1 MKVSLLWRRITIGL
15 FIALMVII
23 LVPAILLWQLPR
35 IMERYGVFDARW
47 QLTSFSPRQLV
58 IEHASFR
65 VQQPGFAALVEMRN
79 FSVSWQWAGL
89 AMPKILQVNIAAGRL
104 RWLPVADQPVPEV
117 ADDAGPFTLP
127 ASWQLP
133 QWLPQQ
139 IHVDHWRWQL
149 PCTRAGGCELASG
162 LQVLRQGQML
172 DARLMVHNTPEPLE
186 LSLQWNSG
194 EGGTK
199 YSLPAAQFTLAGGR
213 FINAEFITSLV
224 GDAAGD
230 SPRWD
235 GNLGLTA
242 MAPDAAWLEF
252 LGEWV
257 SVEQWPSLDAFTNPV
272 TLSLVWQADAEPL
285 LAASDSSDSSLNYQY
300 FLNEIHQR
308 LHGKVEL
315 SALLLSAIPVPAV
328 GDLSG
333 QIRLSLAARD
343 GVLLQHALAV
353 ESQVDALVLP
363 DALATLDTGW
373 QSLTLKAHSASAET
387 PTALEALPLALDI
400 ALAGKVNTRL
410 VVAATVADDLQ
421 TLNIEDGRLTLD
433 AAQWQPL
440 EGWQLSAVALDS
452 HFSLAWQ
459 QPELRFSLLS
469 PLSLAGS
476 VKMEGLGVQGAQLAL
491 SQLELQGN
499 PQLWQQVQLALTGD
513 LAVAAIE
520 QEMLQA
526 HPWRWQGSVKANAPG
541 DTVPLAH
548 VDGSLVFDDRLT
560 VTHKAILQESGW
572 QAEVEMP
579 DVFLLAG
586 NPFALLT
593 PLWPEL
599 LTLAAGR
606 TGGKGKFSGDWQM
619 EKLRGSLAWRLA
631 DVGGV
636 YDTTAFRRAT
646 GTLNLTLGERLSL
659 ATDNLVVGEVVQGF
673 TFAPITMSARYN
685 APLGDLMQGQVTL
698 GKVEAGLLDGLVSV
712 VPATM
717 DFSKASQPLE
727 IELTNVD
734 LGRLLA
740 EHPSSDLTGT
750 GKISGRVPVELTKTG
765 FIVREGRL
773 AAQQPGG
780 RLQYRSARVN
790 DIAKTSEGMKVITD
804 ALDDF
809 HYTVLDS
816 GVSYDENGKL
826 MLAVRL
832 QGSNPALEGGRAINF
847 NITLEEDLPAMIAS
861 LQLGNQ
867 LGDDIKKRVQQR
879 IQRRSTP

>member
-1 MKVSLLWRRITIGL
+1 MKVSLLWRRIIIGL
-15 FIALMVII
+15 LIVLMVVI
-23 LVPAILLWQLPR
+23 LVPALVLWQLPR
-35 IMERYGVFDARW
+35 FMERYGVFDTQWR
-47 QLTSFSPRQLV
+47 LTSFSSRQLV
-58 IEHASFR
+58 LEHASFR
-65 VQQPGFAALVEMRN
+65 VQQPGFAALVELRN
-79 FSVSWQWAGL
+79 LSVSWQWNGL
-89 AMPKILQVNIAAGRL
+89 AIPEILQVNVAAGRL
-104 RWLPVADQPVPEV
+104 QWLPAAEEPVTEI
-117 ADDAGPFTLP
+117 AEEATPFTLP
-127 ASWQLP
+127 ESWQLP
-133 QWLPQQ
+133 DWIPQQ
-139 IHVDHWRWQL
+139 INVDHWRWQL
-149 PCTRAGGCELASG
+149 PCTRAVGCELASG
-162 LQVLRQGQML
+162 LKVERHGQTL
-172 DARLMVHNTPEPLE
+172 AALLSVHNTPEPLS
-186 LSLQWNSG
+186 LSLQWDSANG
-194 EGGTK
+194 
-199 YSLPAAQFTLAGGR
+199 LPAAQLSLKGGD

-224 GDAAGD
+224 DAPAGR

-235 GNLGLTA
+235 GNLGLSA

-257 SVEQWPSLDAFTNPV
+257 SVAQWPSLDAFTNPV
-272 TLSLVWQADAEPL
+272 TVSLVWQADSQPL
-285 LAASDSSDSSLNYQY
+285 LTASNTPDTVLNYQY
-300 FLNEIHQR
+300 FLNELRQR

-315 SALLLSAIPVPAV
+315 SALLLSAIPVPSV

-333 QIRLSLAARD
+333 QIRLSLAAQD
-343 GVLLQHALAV
+343 GVLQQHSLAV
-353 ESQVDALVLP
+353 ETRVDALVLP
-363 DALATLDTGW
+363 EALATLDTGW
-373 QSLTLKAHSASAET
+373 QSLTLKAHSDSAET
-387 PTALEALPLALDI
+387 PTALQALPLQLDAALS
-400 ALAGKVNTRL
+400 GKVNTRL
-410 VVAATVADDLQ
+410 VLAATFADDLQ
-421 TLNIEDGRLTLD
+421 TLEIQDGRLTLE
-433 AAQWQPL
+433 AEQWQPVA
-440 EGWQLSAVALDS
+440 GVQLSGVALDS
-452 HFSLAWQ
+452 HFTVGWQ
-459 QPELRFSLLS
+459 QPQLSFSLLS
-469 PLSLAGS
+469 PLGLAGS
-476 VKMEGLGVQGAQLAL
+476 VKMEELGVQGAKLEL

-499 PQLWQQVQLALTGD
+499 PELWQQIQLALTGD

-526 HPWRWQGSVKANAPG
+526 HPWRWQGSIKANAPG
-541 DTVPLAH
+541 DAAPLAH

-560 VTHKAILQESGW
+560 VTHKAVLQESGW
-572 QAEVEMP
+572 QADVEMP

-606 TGGKGKFSGDWQM
+606 MGGKGKFSGDWQM

-631 DVGGV
+631 DIGGV

-646 GTLNLTLGERLSL
+646 GTLNLTLGEKLSVVTENL
-659 ATDNLVVGEVVQGF
+659 AVGEVVQGF
-673 TFAPITMSARYN
+673 TFAPITASVRYS
-685 APLGDLMQGQVTL
+685 APLKDLTQGQVTL
-698 GKVEAGLLDGLVSV
+698 SKAEAGLLDGV
-712 VPATM
+712 VTVLPATL
-717 DFSKASQPLE
+717 DFSKDSQPLE

-765 FIVREGRL
+765 IIVREGRL

-879 IQRRSTP
+879 IQRRASP

>member
-1 MKVSLLWRRITIGL
+1 MKLSLLWRRIIIGL
-15 FIALMVII
+15 LIVLIVVI
-23 LVPAILLWQLPR
+23 LVPALALWQLPR
-35 IMERYGVFDARW
+35 FMERYGIFDTQWR
-47 QLTSFSPRQLV
+47 LTSFSSRQLV
-58 IEHASFR
+58 LEHASFR
-65 VQQPGFAALVEMRN
+65 VQQPGFAALVELRN
-79 FSVSWQWAGL
+79 LSVSWQWNGL
-89 AMPKILQVNIAAGRL
+89 AIPQILQVNVAAGRL
-104 RWLPVADQPVPEV
+104 QWLPVAGEPVAEI
-117 ADDAGPFTLP
+117 AEETTPFTLP
-127 ASWQLP
+127 DSWQLP
-133 QWLPQQ
+133 DWMPQQ
-139 IHVDHWRWQL
+139 INVEHWRWQL

-162 LQVLRQGQML
+162 LQMQRQGQTL
-172 DARLMVHNTPEPLE
+172 DALLSVHNTPEPLS
-186 LSLQWNSG
+186 LSLQWDSAN
-194 EGGTK
+194 E
-199 YSLPAAQFTLAGGR
+199 LPAAQLSLNGGD

-224 GDAAGD
+224 DAP
-230 SPRWD
+230 SSSSSRWD

-257 SVEQWPSLDAFTNPV
+257 SVEQWPSLDAFTDPV
-272 TLSLVWQADAEPL
+272 TVSLVWQADSQPL
-285 LAASDSSDSSLNYQY
+285 LAASNTPDTALNYQY
-300 FLNEIHQR
+300 FLNELRQR

-333 QIRLSLAARD
+333 QIRLSLAAQD
-343 GVLLQHALAV
+343 GALQQHSLAV
-353 ESQVDALVLP
+353 ETRVDALVLP
-363 DALATLDTGW
+363 EALAALDTGW
-373 QSLTLKAHSASAET
+373 QSLTLKAHSESSET
-387 PTALEALPLALDI
+387 PTTLDALPLQLDAALS
-400 ALAGKVNTRL
+400 GKVNTRL
-410 VVAATVADDLQ
+410 VLVATFADDLQ
-421 TLNIEDGRLTLD
+421 TFNIQDGRLTLD
-433 AAQWQPL
+433 AEQWQPVADV
-440 EGWQLSAVALDS
+440 QLSGLALDS
-452 HFSLAWQ
+452 HFSASWQ
-459 QPELRFSLLS
+459 QPQLGFALLS
-469 PLSLAGS
+469 PLRLAGS
-476 VKMEGLGVQGAQLAL
+476 VKMDALGVQGAKLEL

-499 PQLWQQVQLALTGD
+499 PELWQQIQLALTGE

-541 DTVPLAH
+541 DVAPLAH

-560 VTHKAILQESGW
+560 VTHKAVLQESGW
-572 QAEVEMP
+572 QADVEMP

-606 TGGKGKFSGDWQM
+606 MGGKGKFSGNWQM

-646 GTLNLTLGERLSL
+646 GTLSLTLGEKLTL
-659 ATDNLVVGEVVQGF
+659 ATENLAVGEVVQGF
-673 TFAPITMSARYN
+673 TFAPITASVGYS
-685 APLGDLMQGQVTL
+685 APLKEPMKGQITL
-698 GKVEAGLLDGLVSV
+698 SKAEAGLLDGLVTV
-712 VPATM
+712 MPATL
-717 DFSKASQPLE
+717 DFSKDSQPLE

-750 GKISGRVPVELTKTG
+750 GKISGSVPIELTKTG
-765 FIVREGRL
+765 IIVREGRL

-879 IQRRSTP
+879 MQRRASP